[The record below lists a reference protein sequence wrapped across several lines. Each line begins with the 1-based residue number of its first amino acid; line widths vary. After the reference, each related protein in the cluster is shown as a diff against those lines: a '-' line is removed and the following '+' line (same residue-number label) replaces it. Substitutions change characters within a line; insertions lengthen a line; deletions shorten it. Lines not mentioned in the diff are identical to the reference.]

1 MRGRKPADN
10 LTGDPVRSFPGPQVA
25 ALALLLSGAAWANR
39 PAGAEALE
47 QARDAWGRGEFP
59 QAEAHYQESLAH
71 GGLSRDQAL
80 ECWVHVGA
88 ARAVLGK
95 KELAMAAF
103 RQAALMDARFVV
115 PPEAGKRATV
125 LAETVR
131 SQQAAFGELHL
142 KVSVP
147 SSPPPSVPIPVVVSM
162 DPAHVGLITRLWLV
176 AKGLPMAK
184 AIEQDGVPAETVRF
198 TLPASLASAGAD
210 LSVRVDA
217 LDGSDNQLAT
227 FEARVRVLGA
237 TSPADVPSDA
247 SPGRGGFWSSPW
259 PYVIGGALLTGVAL
273 GSVGLY
279 FGAQTPA
286 QVNVGPPSIRSGS

>member
-1 MRGRKPADN
+1 MRF
-10 LTGDPVRSFPGPQVA
+10 FPCAQIA
-25 ALALLLSGAAWANR
+25 ALALLVSGAASASR

-71 GGLSRDQAL
+71 GGLKRDQAL

-115 PPEAGKRATV
+115 PPEAGKRATQ
-125 LAETVR
+125 LAEAVR
-131 SQQAAFGELHL
+131 SQQAGFGELHL

-147 SSPPPSVPIPVVVSM
+147 SSPPPSVPVPVVVSM
-162 DPAHVGLITRLWLV
+162 DPAHVGLVTRLWLV
-176 AKGLPMAK
+176 AKGLPTAK
-184 AIEQDGVPAETVRF
+184 AVEIDEVPAETVRF
-198 TLPASLASAGAD
+198 TLPASLAAAGAE

-237 TSPADVPSDA
+237 TSTADVATAEP
-247 SPGRGGFWSSPW
+247 PGRGGFWSSPW
-259 PYVIGGALLTGVAL
+259 PYVIGGALLAGATL

-279 FGAQTPA
+279 FGAQTPT
-286 QVNVGPPSIRSGS
+286 QVNVGAPSIRPGS